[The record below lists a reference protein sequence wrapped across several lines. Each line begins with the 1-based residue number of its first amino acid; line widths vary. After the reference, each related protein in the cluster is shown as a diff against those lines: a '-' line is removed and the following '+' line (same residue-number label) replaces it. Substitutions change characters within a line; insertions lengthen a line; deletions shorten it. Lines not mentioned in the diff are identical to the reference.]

1 MNNYNIKFLKKY
13 KKPHG
18 KVRLVGLGF
27 LNKTVILDKLN
38 DTAVYA
44 IKSLEYGKVTVDQ
57 IEAARRAI
65 RKITK
70 KSGKIYIRIYP
81 YLPLMK
87 KPAEVR
93 MGKGKGSKIRAWV
106 CPVKPGKSLFEISGV
121 SKTLATSALS
131 AALEKLSV
139 KCKIINLIDF

>member
-18 KVRLVGLGF
+18 KVKLSGLG
-27 LNKTVILDKLN
+27 LKSSVRVINFDIF
-38 DTAVYA
+38 A
-44 IKSLEYGKVTVDQ
+44 IKSLEYGKVTANQ
-57 IEAARRAI
+57 IESARRAV

-70 KSGKIYIRIYP
+70 KSGKILIRIYP

-106 CPVKPGKSLFEISGV
+106 YPVRPGKTILELAGV
-121 SKTLATSALS
+121 SKTLAQSALL
-131 AALEKLSV
+131 AAVEKLSLR
-139 KCKIINLIDF
+139 CKIINLIDF

>member
-1 MNNYNIKFLKKY
+1 MNNYNITFLKKY

-18 KVRLVGLGF
+18 KVKLAGYGF
-27 LNKTVILDKLN
+27 NTKKIVNKN
-38 DTAVYA
+38 FA
-44 IKSLEYGKVTVDQ
+44 IKALQYGKITSNQ

-70 KSGKIYIRIYP
+70 KVGKVYIRVYP
-81 YLPLMK
+81 FLPLTK

-106 CPVKPGKSLFEISGV
+106 YPVKPGKTVFEISGV
-121 SKTLATSALS
+121 SKTIAMLALASAI
-131 AALEKLSV
+131 EKLAV
-139 KCKIINLIDF
+139 KCKIINLLDF

>member
-18 KVRLVGLGF
+18 KVKLVGLGF
-27 LNKTVILDKLN
+27 KSTNTRYSNFIGF
-38 DTAVYA
+38 A
-44 IKSLEYGKVTVDQ
+44 IKSLEYGKITASQ
-57 IEAARRAI
+57 IESARRAV

-70 KSGKIYIRIYP
+70 KSGKIFIRVYP

-106 CPVKPGKSLFEISGV
+106 YPVRPGKTIFELVGV
-121 SKTLATSALS
+121 SKILAQIALE
-131 AALEKLSV
+131 AAIEKLSV